1 MRIRII
7 YKISF
12 VCFFLAMSSFSI
24 VSNVSASEDEIG
36 NIVIQRTMTLVGHE
50 FYREFAA
57 AWIPPPGGET
67 FNICVQEK
75 ADARWGSLITILVD
89 DRLVY
94 RNVLGLRT
102 RDLKDTAGKAVGQ
115 VRSHI
120 LSALLID
127 QKDDDDIATDGY

>member
-1 MRIRII
+1 MMRIII
-7 YKISF
+7 KIF
-12 VCFFLAMSSFSI
+12 FACFFLAMSSFFFI
-24 VSNVSASEDEIG
+24 SNVSASEEEIG

-57 AWIPPPGGET
+57 AWVPPPGGET

-75 ADARWGSLITILVD
+75 ADARWGSLITIHVD

-102 RDLKDTAGKAVGQ
+102 RDLKDTAEKAVGQ

-120 LSALLID
+120 LTAMLID
-127 QKDDDDIATDGY
+127 QKDDDDIANNGY